1 MNSREKILQAVKLA
15 QPEVLPLPTALET
28 PTVYSDP
35 VVKFT
40 EVAQAV
46 GSSVIEVN
54 SLEAIEDHLKE
65 VYLPE
70 LQKKWQASGKLRVVS
85 TSVGFE
91 NFAEQID
98 SSDIDPHTFQDV
110 EVAIMKADLGVAEN
124 SALWVPETIIRVLP
138 FICQHLILL
147 VDKKTI
153 VSNMH
158 QAYERMGLGQD
169 DYGAFIAGPS
179 KTADIEQSLVLGA
192 HGPRSLWIYLIGDV
206 E

>member
-15 QPEVLPLPTALET
+15 QPEILPLPPALEA

-54 SLEAIEDHLKE
+54 SLEAIEDHLNE
-65 VYLPE
+65 VYIPE
-70 LQKKWQASGKLRVVS
+70 LQKKWQASGKLRVVA
-85 TSVGFE
+85 TSGSFE

-110 EVAIMKADLGVAEN
+110 EGAIMKADFGVAEN

-192 HGPRSLWIYLIGDV
+192 HGPRSLGIYLIS
-206 E
+206 

>member
-1 MNSREKILQAVKLA
+1 MNSREKILQAVKLG
-15 QPEVLPLPTALET
+15 QPEVVPLPPELAS
-28 PTVYSDP
+28 PTVYNDP

-46 GSSVIEVN
+46 GSSVVEVN
-54 SLEAIEDHLKE
+54 SLQAIEDHLNE

-70 LQKKWQASGKLRVVS
+70 LQTRWQVSGKSRVVS
-85 TSVGFE
+85 TLKGFE
-91 NFAEQID
+91 NFAEQVI
-98 SSDIDPHTFQDV
+98 SSDVDPHTFQDV
-110 EVAIMKADLGVAEN
+110 DVAIMEANFGVAEN

-147 VDKKTI
+147 VDKKAI

-158 QAYERMGLGQD
+158 QAYERMGLGQG

-192 HGPRSLWIYLIGDV
+192 HGPRSLGIYLIG
-206 E
+206 EWS